1 MKPYIRII
9 IFLLSTL
16 FVSTSSKAQWVADFT
31 ATISANGCGVATY
44 NFSSTVTNNGV
55 PQSPATLYY
64 HWDFGNG
71 TNTGSQQE
79 LGTTLSGGFPISS
92 PSRSYLSPG
101 IYSVLLRVYSTP
113 PPPAFPTD
121 SRLLAQVTKQ
131 VIVYT
136 TPTPDFTADITEV
149 CVGDPVTFT
158 DIANYGAQPF
168 VGNVLSRR
176 WNMGNGNFFDI
187 TDPNQTTFTYTYP
200 VPGDYQVT
208 LTTRTF
214 GGRPGEECVGIR
226 QRPAYIRVRHR
237 PQASFTINPV
247 PPACSFPY
255 APSVTNTS
263 TIASTPPPAGSITS
277 YVWRFYNGP
286 DNTFPQLPFSPIT
299 TLTNAPPSIPPNAY
313 NAPGTYAITL
323 EAISSTGCRD
333 IATRIFTIN
342 AAQTADFNLPN
353 TNQICSGSTV
363 QFTNAS
369 SPGAVSF
376 SWNFPGGTPATSTQA
391 NPNVTFATSGM
402 YNVTLDVT
410 YPDGCVRSVTKPYN
424 VTVVS
429 PPDANF
435 TNTPTDGFCFT
446 PKNVTFIPLQAQNP
460 NYTYTWNFGENIG
473 PGLTGPIAT
482 GYSLSNIYEQFGT
495 YNVQLTVRDN
505 ITGCETTV
513 TRVLTLVDPELSIVP
528 RNPRIGCAPLTV
540 NFDISMNAIEPI
552 AQYRI
557 DYDGDG
563 TYEVTASPTH
573 TPPTPFTALVNY
585 TYTTRGNYIPAIE
598 ITTINGCVKR
608 VTSPVPIK
616 VGTPPQITSF
626 SQTGGAGGCQGS
638 GITFTPVFAPG
649 FEADSIVY
657 SFSDGGTPVSVTNS
671 PFNVSRLFTQNGTQ
685 GFTATAFFNGCPIS
699 VPFNYSV
706 PGGIQS
712 PIPSLQVVGGIPDVC
727 TGTPTNN
734 QVCVNISGTLPSP
747 TSPTIYVVNFGD
759 GNTQTFSSAS
769 SPATLSNIC
778 NTYLNPGTYTITLT
792 ATGNNG
798 MGCVATA
805 QRTITI
811 SPDASVNVD
820 FTISP
825 NPAISCSANQVSF
838 ASTSTITAPGITIS
852 QYIWNFGDGSP
863 IVTLPHPVGANTTHT
878 YSPSN
883 TLYNPTLTLVLSNGC
898 TKAYSGA
905 VKTVNIQ
912 GPNININATPSLS
925 GCTGVPINFAGVA
938 NIVPNSNSIV
948 SWEWDFGDPASGINN
963 TASGQNASHIF
974 NTAGSYTVTLRVRDN
989 NTLQS
994 GSPSAPGCIATRT
1007 VTVQIFNRPTASFT
1021 INRTT
1026 ACVGSPVS
1034 FTSSTN
1040 AGGTAT
1046 YFWDFGD
1053 GNTSTVAN
1061 PTHTYAAPVV
1071 PGTSTTYNV
1080 SLTVTNTV
1088 GGCSRTVSQ
1097 NFTVTNV
1104 DFDIRANGSNS
1115 GITVNC
1121 PPQAVSFTSSFIP
1134 SNVDPTGWTF
1144 NWQFGD
1150 GNQANSQNATNEYN
1164 APTAPRQF
1172 DVIFTATN
1180 TATGCSIVRTL
1191 TNFVTITG
1199 PRGTFSFTPANLCK
1213 PDMVT
1218 FTATNFTGNPT
1229 QIIWDFGDGSATQT
1243 QTITSGETSKT
1254 ITHTYTTSGSFLPNI
1269 TLVDGSVPSCR
1280 VAYPSPGG
1288 VRVNVSGYPNANF
1301 TWTGGGQICRNVVVN
1316 FQDLST
1322 PDPQTGPVMNPQ
1334 VNRWSWTIYDGD
1346 NGPNQPGPDNPV
1358 LFTSSDQNPSFTFT
1372 TAKTYLV
1379 RLQVRTAFNQGGVP
1393 DGCPAEIEKF
1403 ITIVDPTIVAS
1414 IISVTPFDRCPNE
1427 PVLFTGQA
1435 NTNVN
1440 PKNLLGV
1447 WNVYQNPAGVTTPST
1462 AGPLVA
1468 TFNATV
1474 TPNPDP
1480 APWGMTGNYAFSSSG
1495 IYTIELVVTDAAFCT
1510 GGAVATQVVNVDPL
1524 PTFVSG
1530 PTNQSICVGGTAT
1543 FTAQPSA
1550 ASLAAPG
1557 VTYQWQFSDDGGMTW
1572 FNVVNGATLGGAVY
1586 AGATTDMLTITNG
1599 SLPLNGYRYRLAI
1612 TKQNTTQCVG
1622 VSSVAGLTVSQV
1634 ATTAVVNPSV
1644 INLCNGTTATL
1655 NGNTP
1660 TVGTGRWAKI
1670 SGPPGGAITDELNP
1684 VTTVTGLQFGTY
1696 VYRWEITSGA
1706 CPSSFADV
1714 TITNSQPANAGTNQ
1728 NLCNAGS
1735 FTLTGNNPA
1744 LSGGGTGQWILVS
1757 GPSTVTFAPNDASPN
1772 VTVNGVIASPTPYIF
1787 RWTITGA
1794 AGCGTT
1800 NANVQV
1806 LNSPLPTVTNPAPQT
1821 VCAGQNATF
1830 SVTGGALNYQWQVD
1844 DGSGSGFVD
1853 ISNGVNYSGATTQT
1867 LTVINPTVLGFNGN
1881 RYRVRVTNPTTTCTN
1896 VSNDAQL
1903 IVLPNN
1909 TETIS
1914 VLGANPICLGDNV
1927 TIRLSTTKIGYS
1939 YQLRV
1944 GATPVSGVPIL
1955 TGDGN
1960 AQNFAAFAPTATATY
1975 NVLIVS
1981 PTFNGVSCSQ
1991 QLSSTVTVVVNQ
2003 PPSTSFAGANF
2014 EVCGTTATLNA
2025 SVPTTGTGFWTVLE
2039 GTATIAPAQLTNP
2052 NATVTNISLGTNR
2065 LRWRVTNGVCPPSD
2079 SEVIITG
2086 KPVGVPADAG
2096 PDQTICANPM
2106 PTSATL
2112 AGNNPG
2118 TTGTG
2123 TWTRIS
2129 GGATIDNPSQFNTT
2143 VSGLTL
2149 GANTFR
2155 WTVLDQCTNVTTF
2168 DEVTINVQN
2177 PVVPPSSIA
2186 PINLC
2191 GTNNTTITA
2200 SAPIN
2205 GTGLWTVVSGS
2216 GVFGNNTNPVTTVSG
2231 LANGANVFRWTVS
2244 NACGSEFTEVTVTVN
2259 PLGSPANAGPD
2270 QRLCINTA
2278 TTTNLNATLPV
2289 NGIGQWTRILGG
2301 ATITNSA
2308 SNTTSV
2314 TNLTAGLNRFR
2325 WTVTDACGN
2334 TSNDDVDIFLDAAPT
2349 PANAGANQTLCAVN
2363 NATLA
2368 ANTVNASNGETGT
2381 WVIISGTGI
2390 FSPNNNTPNAT
2401 VTGLSNGNNV
2411 FEWRITNS
2419 CGTSSSQVTINVVP
2433 PPPVA
2438 NAGPDQTFCG
2448 GTTILAATPPP
2459 MGSTGQWTIIS
2470 QPAGPPPIIVD
2481 SSNPNSVVT
2490 NLQVGTTVL
2499 RWTVSNSTGGV
2510 CPTTFDEVSITSQN
2524 SNVFA
2529 YAGPNVIQCGNTVT
2543 LTANTPAAGT
2553 NHYWILAPGTTLVS
2567 GTLGV
2572 PGGANGTPTITV
2584 TGLQLGSNV
2593 FRWTVGYIGTGC
2605 SSAISDVD
2613 ITRVENTTPANA
2625 GPNQTVCQTI
2635 GSVTLN
2641 GNTPTIGSGTW
2652 SVVSVPTGANLA
2664 DINFV
2669 NPNLPNTVATG
2680 FNVVGNYV
2688 LRWEISNGACTPS
2701 SSTVQ
2706 ITVTAP
2712 PTTANAGTDQV
2723 ICADNTTLNGNII
2736 TTGQGTWTV
2745 VSAPSGAGTITFG
2758 NANLHNTTASGFT
2771 VAGDYI
2777 LRWTSR
2783 NGTACNPSESQV
2795 RITRLAS
2802 PTVSNAGANQTICA
2816 TSFVLN
2822 GNTPAVGTGTW
2833 SVVAPMGATVTFSNI
2848 NSPTAT
2854 ANGLTVNGD
2863 YTFTWTI
2870 SNGIC
2875 GSSASSV
2882 TITVNAPPTTATV
2895 GATQNVCGSTTS
2907 LTGNSPIVG
2916 IGTWTVIA
2924 GGATVDFPNQFNST
2938 VSGLTPGVN
2947 RFRWTITNGTCPASS
2962 ADLLVNSFAPPST
2975 ANAGANSLVCS
2986 ADGFLNA
2993 VAPTAGTGT
3002 WTLVSGSGVIV
3013 NPNSPTTQVTGL
3025 GLGDNVFRWTVTNGV
3040 CPSAG
3045 NFSDVT
3051 LTRRGSVS
3059 LSVAGVSETICG
3071 STYNLNANVPNVAAG
3086 ETGTWSVIGGA
3097 TIAPADINN
3106 PNAVATNLAVGFNI
3120 FTWTVTNGCATS
3132 VSSIVITRNDNVT
3145 PANAGTDQTVCTP
3158 TAQLS
3163 ANQPTVGTGQW
3174 TLVAGSGVFA
3184 NSSLFNTTVSGL
3196 SIGVNTFRWTISS
3209 PNCTPS
3215 FDEVTIIREEPP
3227 TPSFAGI
3234 NQTICADN
3242 TTLNATPVTVGTGTW
3257 TVVSGT
3263 GSVVSPNSPIS
3274 QVINLSLGTNI
3285 LRWTTSNGTCP
3296 VSTSE
3301 VIITR
3306 EAPPSTAFAGADQS
3320 TCNTTFTLAANTP
3333 AVGTGVWTITAG
3345 SGVVTNPNSPTS
3357 TVTGLGLGI
3366 NTFTW
3371 TVTNGSCPPS
3381 VSSVNITRVEAANT
3395 ATVGTNQVT
3404 CLTTANLTGNVPN
3417 AGSTGTWTV
3426 TAGGATVT
3434 DPSNPTS
3441 GVTGLTIGVNTFRWR
3456 ISNTC
3461 GFTDAFLTITRESP
3475 PTTATV
3481 GTNQTTCATTWNA
3494 LSGNTPISG
3503 TGTWTVTAGTATVT
3517 DVNNPNSGVTGL
3529 SLGVNT
3535 FRWTIANSCG
3545 SSFAEVSIIREQPAT
3560 VATVGT
3566 NQVVCSDVFPALSGN
3581 VPLIGTGQ
3589 WTVTAGGATVTDPSN
3604 PNSGVTGLTVGI
3616 NTFRWRIAN
3625 SCGFTDAFVTITRQ
3639 EAPTVANAGTNQSIC
3654 ATSTTLNGNVPMVG
3668 TGTWSLASAPS
3679 GFTGTVT
3686 FNNANQPNATVS
3698 GLTQAG
3704 DYTFTWTISNGI
3716 CTPSQANVTISV
3728 IPTTFTANAGANQN
3742 LCGVTSTTLAGNTAT
3757 GATGTWT
3764 QISGSLASITD
3775 INLANT
3781 TVTGL
3786 TVGTYVFRW
3795 TLTGGS
3801 CSPSSSDVT
3810 IRIAEPANAG
3820 PDQTLCAVT
3829 TTTLAGNTAVVG
3841 TGTWTQV
3848 GGAAATIS
3856 NINSPTPT
3864 ITGLNTGTYTFRW
3877 TISGSPCG
3885 TTSDDVVINVVGE
3898 LSAGANQ
3905 VLCNI
3910 TSTTLAATA
3919 PVVGTGTWTVSPNAG
3934 VTIAAP
3940 NSPTSTVTGL
3950 TIGTVYTFTWTITG
3964 TPCILTPQSMTVT
3977 VAPNANAGL
3986 DQNLCNVTTTTLSG
4000 NTPLGGAIG
4009 TWTQI
4014 GGASA
4019 TINNQNSPNTT
4030 VTGLTSGT
4038 YTFRWTISGGGCATS
4053 FDDVIVVVSTP
4064 ANAGL
4069 DQNLCGVGITST
4081 TLAATAP
4088 ITGTGTWT
4096 KVSGPAGEMFA
4107 NINSP
4112 TTTVSGLT
4120 NGTYIFQWEVTGGT
4134 CPTTSDQMTILVSSP
4149 ADAGADID
4157 ACNVTTVTLN
4167 AIPPTTGAGA
4177 WTQISGPSTANF
4189 SGNVANATVTNLQTG
4204 TYVFRW
4210 TITGSA
4216 CTPSTDDVIVRIAE
4230 NANAGPDQNI
4240 CNTTTATLAGNTP
4253 ISGIGTWTQI
4263 SGNPVNITNQNS
4275 PNTTITGLTTGT
4287 YVFEWTFS
4295 GGTCGVSSD
4304 QVTINVSPTVSAGAN
4319 QNLCGA
4325 VSTILN
4331 ASNPIAGTGT
4341 WSQISG
4347 PAIASISNINIPNPT
4362 VSGLQAGTY
4371 VFRWTITG
4379 TPCPNLFSE
4388 VTIVNA
4394 NVPNAGSNQT
4404 ICFGNALTMNA
4415 QPQIIGT
4422 GTWSQVSGP
4431 STANFVNPS
4440 ANNTTVTNLT
4450 VGTYVFRWTVAGT
4463 VCPQNNNDVTI
4474 TVVGVSTANAN
4485 ASISDSE
4492 YCDNQVPPSVPITV
4506 SSTQNGVRYELRNQ
4520 SGAVVASQ
4528 TGTGSS
4534 ITFNL
4539 SPAPTTTSTYT
4550 VFAIPNTSSITCNAV
4565 ELQDK
4570 AVITVKVCEKQ
4581 TIGLAK
4587 TVLPLSIQDDGS
4599 INVTYLLTVRNM
4611 GNTELTNIQV
4621 TDDLTTVFPAPATY
4635 RIVSP
4640 PSATGVLLANT
4651 GYTGTALNPNLL
4663 TGLGRLSAG
4672 ETQTIS
4678 FVVNVIPNAISG
4690 TYTNTAVARGERG
4703 NVVVTDRST
4712 DGVNVDPDNDGDPS
4726 ESTPTVFTLP
4736 PNLARPRI
4744 GIAKNVFSTVRQA
4757 DGSYNV
4763 TYQMTIRNY
4772 GNVELTNVQ
4781 IVDDLNVTFPSPAQF
4796 SIVGAP
4802 SATGNLTANASY
4814 TGTGAN
4820 NLVVSGGKLAAGESQ
4835 NVVFTV
4841 NLIPNTTSNITYRN
4855 TATARGQSGTVT
4867 VTDNSADGINPDPNG
4882 DGNPTEES
4890 PTPLT
4895 LPVDNT
4901 NNRPLIGVAKTITNV
4916 VRQGDGTYNVTYQIT
4931 VRNYGNVELTNVQ
4944 ITEDLNAT
4952 FPSPAQFRV
4961 VGTPAATGNLI
4972 ANAGFTGTGSNANL
4986 LNGGNLAV
4994 RESQTVSFTVNLTP
5008 NAATASYRNT
5018 AVGSGQNGTNR
5029 VTDAST
5035 DGFNPDPNGDDTPDE
5050 NIPTVLSIPAD
5061 SPRIGVAKTLLS
5073 AVRQANGSF
5082 NLTYLISVRNYGNV
5096 ALSNVQVT
5104 DNLLNTFPSPAQ
5116 FSVVIPPSA
5125 TGNLVGN
5132 TGFTGT
5138 GSNINLLSSGTLGI
5152 GERQSISFTV
5162 NLIPNATTASFRNTA
5177 VGSAQD
5183 PTGRPTTD
5191 TSTDGL
5197 NPDPN
5202 NDGNPVEESPTIFNL
5217 PIIDSGRPFLGV
5229 AKNLVTPVRQA
5240 DGSYNFTYQI
5250 TVRNYG
5256 NTEITNLQVTDDL
5269 TSTFPSPAQFRV
5281 IGAPIATG
5289 NLISNANYTGRAGNS
5304 NLLSGG
5310 RLSIGESQT
5319 ISFTVNVIPN
5329 TTSSAVYR
5337 NTAIGSG
5344 LAGNTPVTDTST
5356 EGTNPDPNGDGN
5368 PSEDTPT
5375 AFVLSP
5381 ESPVTPVPT
5390 RFVFTTDNCANTILT
5405 EKIILQNVGLV
5416 RITPLPNTVTLL
5428 RGVVSISADGTMIYR
5443 PALNAVGLDSLEY
5456 EVCNSFNQCAKGRIV
5471 INVLACTSKPPIV
5484 RPDEFGTD
5492 NCTELT
5498 GNILTNDED
5507 PNKTQMK
5514 AKVVLNGLTQSG
5526 GVYSI
5531 SADGRFNYLPPKGF
5545 VGRDSLVYEACNSSS
5560 PLSKCGT
5567 AKIYVDVLACEEI
5580 FIPEGFSPNGD
5591 GINDVF
5597 VIKGAERYDIKL
5609 QIFNRWGN
5617 LIYEDEHYKNT
5628 WNAIATVGIL
5638 IGEGVPDGT
5647 YYYIVD
5653 LRNGQKPRVGFMT
5666 IQR

>member
-1 MKPYIRII
+1 MKKHI
-9 IFLLSTL
+9 L
-16 FVSTSSKAQWVADFT
+16 FFVISFISLVFEGSILKAQWVADFT
-31 ATISANGCGVATY
+31 ATISQNGCGVATY

-79 LGTTLSGGFPISS
+79 LGTTLSGGFPVSS
-92 PSRSYLSPG
+92 PSRSYLAPG
-101 IYSVLLRVYSTP
+101 IYSVLLRVYSGP
-113 PPPAFPTD
+113 SPAFDPGL
-121 SRLLAQVTKQ
+121 LLASITKQ

-136 TPTPDFTADITEV
+136 SPTPDFTADVTEV
-149 CVGDPVTFT
+149 CVGDPITLT
-158 DIANYGAQPF
+158 DIANYSMQPF

-208 LTTRTF
+208 LITRTF

-226 QRPAYIRVRHR
+226 QKPAYIRVRHR

-263 TIASTPPPAGSITS
+263 TIPSTPAPAGSITS

-342 AAQTADFNLPN
+342 AAQTADFNLPA
-353 TNQICSGSTV
+353 TNQICTGGTV

-369 SPGAVSF
+369 TPGAVSF
-376 SWNFPGGTPATSTQA
+376 AWNFPGGTPATSTQA
-391 NPNVTFATSGM
+391 NPSVTFATSGT
-402 YNVTLDVT
+402 YNITLDVT
-410 YPDGCVRSVTKPYN
+410 YPDGCVRSVTKPYM

-460 NYTYTWNFGENIG
+460 NYTYTWNFGEPIG
-473 PGLTGPIAT
+473 PGLTGPIAI

-513 TRVLTLVDPELSIVP
+513 TRVLTLVDPELSITP

-563 TYEVTASPTH
+563 TYEVTATPTH

-585 TYTTRGNYIPAIE
+585 TYNTRGNYIPAIE

-616 VGTPPQITSF
+616 VGTPPQIVSVT
-626 SQTGGAGGCQGS
+626 QTGGAGGCQGA

-649 FEADSIVY
+649 FEADSVIFG
-657 SFSDGGTPVSVTNS
+657 FSDGGANTITTSA
-671 PFNVSRLFTQNGTQ
+671 PFSATHFFTQNGAQST
-685 GFTATAFFNGCPIS
+685 TITAFYNGCPIS
-699 VPFNYSV
+699 VPFNYNI
-706 PGGIQS
+706 PGAGIQS
-712 PIPSLQVVGGIPDVC
+712 PITSLQIVGGIPDVC
-727 TGTPTNN
+727 TGSPTNN
-734 QVCVNISGTLPSP
+734 QVCVNISGTIPSP
-747 TSPTIYVVNFGD
+747 SAPTIYVVNFGD
-759 GNTQTFSSAS
+759 GNTQTFSSATP
-769 SPATLSNIC
+769 PATLANIC

-798 MGCVATA
+798 TGCVATS
-805 QRTITI
+805 QQTITI

-838 ASTSTITAPGITIS
+838 ASTSTITAPGISIS
-852 QYIWNFGDGSP
+852 RYIWNFGDGSP
-863 IVTLPHPVGANTTHT
+863 VIDLPHPAGTNVTHT

-898 TKAYSGA
+898 TKAYSGT

-912 GPNININATPSLS
+912 GPNININALPSLA
-925 GCTGVPINFAGVA
+925 GCTGVPINFEGVA
-938 NIVPNSNSIV
+938 NIVPNTNSIV

-1040 AGGTAT
+1040 AGGSAT

-1061 PTHTYAAPVV
+1061 PTHTYTAPTV
-1071 PGTSTTYNV
+1071 PGTSTTYTV
-1080 SLTVTNTV
+1080 TLTVTNTV

-1121 PPQAVSFTSSFIP
+1121 PPQAVSFTSSFLP
-1134 SNVDPTGWTF
+1134 ATVDPTGWTF

-1150 GNQANSQNATNEYN
+1150 GNQANSQNAINEYN

-1199 PRGTFSFTPANLCK
+1199 PRGTFSFSPANLCK
-1213 PDMVT
+1213 PDVVT

-1243 QTITSGETSKT
+1243 QTITPGETSKT

-1288 VRVNVSGYPNANF
+1288 VRVNVSGFPNANF

-1334 VNRWSWTIYDGD
+1334 VSRWSWTIYDGD

-1358 LFTSSDQNPSFTFT
+1358 LFTSFDQNPSFTFT

-1379 RLQVRTAFNQGGVP
+1379 RLQVRSAFNQGGVP

-1403 ITIVDPTIVAS
+1403 ITIVDPTITAS
-1414 IISVTPFDRCPNE
+1414 IISVTPIERCPNE

-1447 WNVYQNPAGVTTPST
+1447 WNVYQNPPGITTPTT

-1468 TFNATV
+1468 TFNAIV
-1474 TPNPDP
+1474 TPNPNP
-1480 APWGMTGNYAFSSSG
+1480 APWGMTGNYAFTASG
-1495 IYTIELVVTDAAFCT
+1495 TYTIELVVTDAAFCT
-1510 GGAVATQVVNVDPL
+1510 GGAVATQVVVVDPL
-1524 PTFVSG
+1524 PTFTSG
-1530 PTNQSICVGGTAT
+1530 PSNQSICVGGTAS

-1557 VTYQWQFSDDGGMTW
+1557 VTYQWQFSDDGGATW

-1586 AGATTDMLTITNG
+1586 AGATTDILTITNG
-1599 SLPLNGYRYRLAI
+1599 SLQLNGYRYRLAI

-1634 ATTAVVNPSV
+1634 ATTAVVNPSFAD
-1644 INLCNGTTATL
+1644 ICDQSTFTL
-1655 NGNTP
+1655 NGNVP
-1660 TVGTGRWAKI
+1660 TVGTGRWIKV
-1670 SGPPGGAITDELNP
+1670 SGPPGGNITNELSN
-1684 VTTVTGLQFGTY
+1684 VTTVTGLQYGTY
-1696 VYRWEITSGA
+1696 VYRWEISSGA
-1706 CPSSFADV
+1706 CPASTADI
-1714 TITNSQPANAGTNQ
+1714 TITNARPANAGTNQ

-1735 FTLTGNNPA
+1735 FTLSGNDPTI
-1744 LSGGGTGQWILVS
+1744 SGGGTGQWTMVS
-1757 GPSTVTFAPNDASPN
+1757 GPSAVTFVPNDASPN
-1772 VTVNGVIASPTPYIF
+1772 VTVNGVVASATPYVF

-1800 NANVQV
+1800 NSTVQV
-1806 LNSPLPTVTNPAPQT
+1806 LNSPLPVVTNPSPQT
-1821 VCAGQNATF
+1821 ICAGQSATF

-1903 IVLPNN
+1903 IVLPSN
-1909 TETIS
+1909 TETVS

-1927 TIRLSTTKIGYS
+1927 TIRLSTTKVGYF

-1944 GATPVSGVPIL
+1944 GATPVAGVPII

-1960 AQNFAAFAPTATATY
+1960 AQNFSAFAPTATATY
-1975 NVLIVS
+1975 NVLITS

-2003 PPSTSFAGANF
+2003 PPSTAFAGANF
-2014 EVCGTTATLNA
+2014 DVCGTTATLNA

-2039 GTATIAPAQLTNP
+2039 GTGIIPPAELTNP
-2052 NATVTNISLGTNR
+2052 NATITNLSLGTNR

-2106 PTSATL
+2106 PTTATL
-2112 AGNNPG
+2112 SGNNPG

-2129 GGATIDNPSQFNTT
+2129 GGATIDNPNQFNTT

-2177 PVVPPSSIA
+2177 PVVPPSAIA

-2216 GVFGNNTNPVTTVSG
+2216 GVFGNSTNPGTTVTG
-2231 LANGANVFRWTVS
+2231 LANGLNIFRWTVS
-2244 NACGSEFTEVTVTVN
+2244 NACGSEFTEVSVTVS

-2270 QRLCINTA
+2270 QRLCVTT

-2334 TSNDDVDIFLDAAPT
+2334 TSTDDVDIFLDAAPT
-2349 PANAGANQTLCAVN
+2349 PANAGPNQTLCGIN
-2363 NATLA
+2363 NTTLS
-2368 ANTVNASNGETGT
+2368 ANSVNASNGETGT
-2381 WVIISGTGI
+2381 WVVISGTGV
-2390 FSPNNNTPNAT
+2390 FSPNNNTPNVT
-2401 VTGLSNGNNV
+2401 VTGLSNGNNI

-2419 CGTSSSQVTINVVP
+2419 CGTSSSQVTINSVP
-2433 PPPVA
+2433 PPPIA
-2438 NAGPDQTFCG
+2438 NAGPDQVFCG

-2459 MGSTGQWTIIS
+2459 AGSTGQWTIVS
-2470 QPAGPPPIIVD
+2470 QPSGPPPIIVD
-2481 SSNPNSVVT
+2481 ASNPNSVVT
-2490 NLQVGTTVL
+2490 NLQTGTTVL
-2499 RWTVSNSTGGV
+2499 RWTVSNSTGGI
-2510 CPTTFDEVSITSQN
+2510 CPTTFDEVSITSQ
-2524 SNVFA
+2524 STSVVA

-2567 GTLGV
+2567 GSLGV

-2584 TGLQLGSNV
+2584 TNLQLGSNV

-2613 ITRVENTTPANA
+2613 ITRIENTTPANA
-2625 GPNQTVCQTI
+2625 GPNQTICQTV

-2641 GNTPTIGSGTW
+2641 GNTPTVGSGTW
-2652 SVVSVPTGANLA
+2652 SVVSVPMGANIS
-2664 DINFV
+2664 DITFV
-2669 NPNLPNTVATG
+2669 NPSLPNTVANG

-2712 PTTANAGTDQV
+2712 PTVANAGPDQS

-2736 TTGQGTWTV
+2736 SVGQGTWSV
-2745 VSAPSGAGTITFG
+2745 VSTPSGAGAIIFG
-2758 NANLHNTTASGFT
+2758 NINLHNTTVSGFT
-2771 VAGDYI
+2771 VPGDYI
-2777 LRWTSR
+2777 LRWTAQ
-2783 NGTACNPSESQV
+2783 NGTCIPSQSQV

-2802 PTVSNAGANQTICA
+2802 PTVSNAGINQTICA

-2833 SVVAPMGATVTFSNI
+2833 SVSAPAGANVSFSNV
-2848 NSPTAT
+2848 NNPNAT

-2863 YTFTWTI
+2863 YIFTWTI

-2882 TITVNAPPTTATV
+2882 NITVNTPPTTASV
-2895 GATQNVCGSTTS
+2895 GATQDICGTSTT
-2907 LTGNSPIVG
+2907 LTGNNPTVG
-2916 IGTWTVIA
+2916 TGTWTVLA

-2938 VSGLTPGVN
+2938 VSGLTPGIN
-2947 RFRWTITNGTCPASS
+2947 RFRWTITNGTCPPSS

-2975 ANAGANSLVCS
+2975 ANAGANAIVCS

-2993 VAPTAGTGT
+2993 VTPTSGTGT
-3002 WTLVSGSGVIV
+3002 WSLVSGSGTII
-3013 NPNSPTTQVTGL
+3013 NPNSPTTQVVGL

-3051 LTRRGSVS
+3051 LTRRGSIS
-3059 LSVAGVSETICG
+3059 TSVAGISETICG
-3071 STYNLNANVPNVAAG
+3071 STYNLNANVPNTAAG
-3086 ETGTWSVIGGA
+3086 EIGTWLVIGGA
-3097 TIAPADINN
+3097 TIAPADIHN
-3106 PNAVATNLAVGFNI
+3106 PNAVATNLSVGFNL

-3132 VSSIVITRNDNVT
+3132 VSSIVITRNDDVT
-3145 PANAGTDQTVCTP
+3145 PANAGTDQTVCSA

-3163 ANQPTVGTGQW
+3163 ANQPIVGTGQW
-3174 TLVAGSGVFA
+3174 TVIAGSGVFA

-3227 TPSFAGI
+3227 SPSFAGV

-3242 TTLNATPVTVGTGTW
+3242 TTLSAIAPTVGTGTW
-3257 TVVSGT
+3257 TVISGT
-3263 GSVVSPNSPIS
+3263 GSVVSPNSPTS
-3274 QVINLSLGTNI
+3274 QVVNLSVGTNI
-3285 LRWTTSNGTCP
+3285 LRWTVSNGTCP
-3296 VSTSE
+3296 VSTSD

-3306 EAPPSTAFAGADQS
+3306 EVPPSTSFAGADQVICDA
-3320 TCNTTFTLAANTP
+3320 TYTLSANTP
-3333 AVGTGVWTITAG
+3333 TNGTGFWTVTAG

-3357 TVTGLGLGI
+3357 TVTGLSLGL

-3371 TVTNGSCPPS
+3371 TVTNGTCPPS
-3381 VSSVNITRVEAANT
+3381 ISSVNITRVSPAT
-3395 ATVGTNQVT
+3395 IATVGTDQTT
-3404 CLTTANLTGNVPN
+3404 CLTTATLTGN
-3417 AGSTGTWTV
+3417 
-3426 TAGGATVT
+3426 
-3434 DPSNPTS
+3434 
-3441 GVTGLTIGVNTFRWR
+3441 
-3456 ISNTC
+3456 
-3461 GFTDAFLTITRESP
+3461 
-3475 PTTATV
+3475 
-3481 GTNQTTCATTWNA
+3481 
-3494 LSGNTPISG
+3494 TPMVG
-3503 TGTWTVTAGTATVT
+3503 TGT
-3517 DVNNPNSGVTGL
+3517 
-3529 SLGVNT
+3529 
-3535 FRWTIANSCG
+3535 
-3545 SSFAEVSIIREQPAT
+3545 
-3560 VATVGT
+3560 
-3566 NQVVCSDVFPALSGN
+3566 
-3581 VPLIGTGQ
+3581 

-3616 NTFRWRIAN
+3616 NTFRWRISNA
-3625 SCGFTDAFVTITRQ
+3625 CGFTDAFVTITRQ
-3639 EAPTVANAGTNQSIC
+3639 EPPTIANAGTNQSIC
-3654 ATSTTLNGNVPMVG
+3654 ATSTTLNGNVPTVG
-3668 TGTWSLASAPS
+3668 TGTWTLTSAPA

-3686 FNNANQPNATVS
+3686 FNNANQPNAMVS

-3704 DYTFTWTISNGI
+3704 DYVFTWTITNGI
-3716 CTPSQANVTISV
+3716 CPPSQASVVISV
-3728 IPTTFTANAGANQN
+3728 IPTTFIANAGPNQD
-3742 LCGVTSTTLAGNTAT
+3742 LCGVTTTTLAGNTAA

-3775 INLANT
+3775 VNSANT

-3786 TVGTYVFRW
+3786 TVGTYIFRW
-3795 TLTGGS
+3795 TLSGGS
-3801 CSPSSSDVT
+3801 CAPSSSDVI
-3810 IRIAEPANAG
+3810 IRVAEPANAG
-3820 PDQTLCAVT
+3820 PDQTLCGVS
-3829 TTTLAGNTAVVG
+3829 TTTLIGNTAVVG
-3841 TGTWTQV
+3841 TGTWTQI
-3848 GGAAATIS
+3848 GGASATIS

-3864 ITGLNTGTYTFRW
+3864 ITGLNTGTYIFRW
-3877 TISGSPCG
+3877 TISGSSCG
-3885 TTSDDVVINVVGE
+3885 TTSDDVIINVVGE
-3898 LSAGANQ
+3898 ASAGTNQ
-3905 VLCNI
+3905 ILCNT

-3934 VTIAAP
+3934 VTITAP
-3940 NSPTSTVTGL
+3940 NSPNSTVTGL
-3950 TIGTVYTFTWTITG
+3950 TVGTVYTFTWTISG
-3964 TPCILTPQSMTVT
+3964 TPCTLTPQTMTVT
-3977 VAPNANAGL
+3977 VAPNADAGL
-3986 DQNLCNVTTTTLSG
+3986 DQNLCNVTTATLSG
-4000 NTPLGGAIG
+4000 NNPLAGAVG

-4014 GGASA
+4014 SGPTASI
-4019 TINNQNSPNTT
+4019 TNQNSPSTT

-4038 YTFRWTISGGGCATS
+4038 YTFRWTISGGGCPTS
-4053 FDDVIVVVSTP
+4053 HDDVTVVVSAP
-4064 ANAGL
+4064 ANAGP
-4069 DQNLCGVGITST
+4069 DQNLCGIGITST
-4081 TLAATAP
+4081 NLAATPP

-4096 KVSGPAGEMFA
+4096 KVSGPVGEIFA
-4107 NINSP
+4107 NPSSP

-4120 NGTYIFQWEVTGGT
+4120 NGTYIFQWEVTGGA

-4149 ADAGADID
+4149 SNAGADID
-4157 ACNVTTVTLN
+4157 ACGVTSVTLN
-4167 AIPPTTGAGA
+4167 AVPPTTGIGA
-4177 WTQISGPSTANF
+4177 WSQISGPSTANF
-4189 SGNVANATVTNLQTG
+4189 SGNIPNAVVTNLQTG

-4216 CTPSTDDVIVRIAE
+4216 CTPSHDDVTVRISE

-4240 CNTTTATLAGNTP
+4240 CNATAATLAGNTP
-4253 ISGIGTWTQI
+4253 ITGIGTWTQI
-4263 SGNPVNITNQNS
+4263 SGNPVNITNPNN
-4275 PNTTITGLTTGT
+4275 PNTTITGLTAGT
-4287 YVFEWTFS
+4287 YIFEWTFS
-4295 GGTCGVSSD
+4295 GGTCGISSD

-4325 VSTILN
+4325 VSTTLN
-4331 ASNPIAGTGT
+4331 ASTPIAGTGT

-4347 PAIASISNINIPNPT
+4347 PAIASISNINIPNPI

-4371 VFRWTITG
+4371 VFRWIITG

-4404 ICFGNALTMNA
+4404 ICFGNSLTMNA
-4415 QPQIIGT
+4415 QPQVIGT

-4431 STANFVNPS
+4431 SNATFVNPNS
-4440 ANNTTVTNLT
+4440 NNTAVTNLN
-4450 VGTYVFRWTVAGT
+4450 VGTYVFRWTVTGT
-4463 VCPQNNNDVTI
+4463 VCPQSSNDVTI
-4474 TVVGVSTANAN
+4474 NVVGVNSANAN
-4485 ASISDSE
+4485 ASVSDAE
-4492 YCDNQVPPSVPITV
+4492 YCDNQIPPSVPITV
-4506 SSTQNGVRYELRNQ
+4506 SNTQNGVRYELRNQ

-4528 TGTGSS
+4528 TSTGSS

-4550 VFAIPNTSSITCNAV
+4550 VFAIPNSSSIACNAV
-4565 ELQDK
+4565 ELPDK
-4570 AVITVKVCEKQ
+4570 AVITVSTCEKQ
-4581 TIGLAK
+4581 NIGLAK
-4587 TVLPLSIQDDGS
+4587 TVLPLSVQDDGS
-4599 INVTYLLTVRNM
+4599 INITYLLTVRNM

-4621 TDDLTTVFPAPATY
+4621 TDDLTTVFPPPATY
-4635 RIVSP
+4635 RIVTP
-4640 PSATGVLLANT
+4640 PTATGLLLANV

-4678 FVVNVIPNAISG
+4678 FVVNVIPNALTG
-4690 TYTNTAVARGERG
+4690 TYVNSAVARGERG

-4712 DGVNVDPDNDGDPS
+4712 DGVNVDPNNDGNPS
-4726 ESTPTVFTLP
+4726 ESTPTVVTLP

-4744 GIAKNVFSTVRQA
+4744 GIAKNVFSVTRQA
-4757 DGSYNV
+4757 NGSYNV
-4763 TYQMTIRNY
+4763 TYQMTVRNY
-4772 GNVELTNVQ
+4772 GNVELTNIQ
-4781 IVDDLNVTFPSPAQF
+4781 IVDDLNAAFPSPAQF
-4796 SIVGAP
+4796 SIVGTP
-4802 SATGNLTANASY
+4802 SATGNLTINAAY
-4814 TGTGAN
+4814 TGTGGN
-4820 NLVVSGGKLAAGESQ
+4820 NILVNGGRLAVGESQ
-4835 NVVFTV
+4835 NVILTV
-4841 NLIPNTTSNITYRN
+4841 NLIPSTNNVTYRN
-4855 TATARGQSGTVT
+4855 TATASGESGTAR
-4867 VTDNSADGINPDPNG
+4867 VTDNSTDGINPDPNG
-4882 DGNPTEES
+4882 DGNPS
-4890 PTPLT
+4890 
-4895 LPVDNT
+4895 
-4901 NNRPLIGVAKTITNV
+4901 
-4916 VRQGDGTYNVTYQIT
+4916 
-4931 VRNYGNVELTNVQ
+4931 
-4944 ITEDLNAT
+4944 
-4952 FPSPAQFRV
+4952 
-4961 VGTPAATGNLI
+4961 
-4972 ANAGFTGTGSNANL
+4972 
-4986 LNGGNLAV
+4986 
-4994 RESQTVSFTVNLTP
+4994 
-5008 NAATASYRNT
+5008 
-5018 AVGSGQNGTNR
+5018 
-5029 VTDAST
+5029 
-5035 DGFNPDPNGDDTPDE
+5035 
-5050 NIPTVLSIPAD
+5050 
-5061 SPRIGVAKTLLS
+5061 
-5073 AVRQANGSF
+5073 
-5082 NLTYLISVRNYGNV
+5082 
-5096 ALSNVQVT
+5096 
-5104 DNLLNTFPSPAQ
+5104 
-5116 FSVVIPPSA
+5116 
-5125 TGNLVGN
+5125 
-5132 TGFTGT
+5132 
-5138 GSNINLLSSGTLGI
+5138 
-5152 GERQSISFTV
+5152 
-5162 NLIPNATTASFRNTA
+5162 
-5177 VGSAQD
+5177 
-5183 PTGRPTTD
+5183 
-5191 TSTDGL
+5191 
-5197 NPDPN
+5197 
-5202 NDGNPVEESPTIFNL
+5202 EESPTILNL
-5217 PIIDSGRPFLGV
+5217 PIIDSSRPFLGV
-5229 AKNLVTPVRQA
+5229 AKNLITPVRQA

-5250 TVRNYG
+5250 IVRNYG

-5269 TSTFPSPAQFRV
+5269 TATFPSPAQFRV
-5281 IGAPIATG
+5281 VSAPTATG
-5289 NLISNANYTGRAGNS
+5289 NLVSNVNYTGRVGNN
-5304 NLLSGG
+5304 NLLTGG
-5310 RLSIGESQT
+5310 RLSVGESQT
-5319 ISFTVNVIPN
+5319 ITFTVNVVPN
-5329 TTSSAVYR
+5329 TTSGAVYR

-5344 LAGNTPVTDTST
+5344 LAGNIPVTDIST
-5356 EGTNPDPNGDGN
+5356 EGTNPDTNGDGN

-5375 AFVLSP
+5375 TFVLSP
-5381 ESPVTPVPT
+5381 ESPVTPIPT

-5405 EKIILQNVGLV
+5405 EKIVLQNVGLV
-5416 RITPLPNTVTLL
+5416 RITPLPNTVTPL

-5443 PALNAVGLDSLEY
+5443 PALNTVGLDSLEY
-5456 EVCNSFNQCAKGRIV
+5456 EVCNSFNQCVRGRIV

-5492 NCTELT
+5492 NCTELI
-5498 GNILTNDED
+5498 GNILGNDED
-5507 PNKTQMK
+5507 PNGTQMK
-5514 AKVVLNGLTQSG
+5514 AKVVLNGLTENG

-5531 SADGRFNYLPPKGF
+5531 AADGKFSYLPPKGF
-5545 VGRDSLVYEACNSSS
+5545 VGRDSLLYEACNSTS
-5560 PLSKCGT
+5560 PLSKCGS
-5567 AKIYVDVLACEEI
+5567 AKIYVDVLDCEEI

-5591 GINDVF
+5591 GVNDVF

-5628 WNAIATVGIL
+5628 WNAVATIGIL

-5647 YYYIVD
+5647 YYYIID
-5653 LRNGQKPRVGFMT
+5653 LRNGKKPRVGFIT